1 MYKGLLSL
9 TVLLL
14 AACSYGLQTSSDWN
28 PEANFELLETY
39 AWTPDDPGG
48 PGIDELTDGR
58 IRAAIDANLTG
69 KGMREVSLD
78 QADIHVDYQVTTQD
92 QTNYTT
98 TSTGWGGGYGRYGR
112 GWSGG
117 GVSTS
122 TTRATTYT
130 NGTLVRR
137 HIRPGDPRGSVARL
151 GHYEAA

>member
-39 AWTPDDPGG
+39 AWTPDD